1 VNLSAG
7 SSLSWAQ
14 KFCDLTLDED
24 DHRRLEHVLLR
35 IHTIVEEAEGRCITN
50 RGMLL
55 QLKMLMEGMYEGHY
69 VLDRFKI
76 QSAEEGEVSHQNRS
90 FDMSILTA
98 AKRLRFTSA
107 TTKDTP
113 VAFGTRSSTAA
124 TASLKGVL
132 DSLEGKI

>member
-1 VNLSAG
+1 LSAG

-50 RGMLL
+50 QGMLL

-69 VLDRFKI
+69 VLDRFM
-76 QSAEEGEVSHQNRS
+76 EEWLKLTKASTTMKVDATLYRSIVDGLRYLVQMMSDIAFAVGYVS
-90 FDMSILTA
+90 
-98 AKRLRFTSA
+98 RFMEI
-107 TTKDTP
+107 P
-113 VAFGTRSSTAA
+113 ERIIGPR
-124 TASLKGVL
+124 
-132 DSLEGKI
+132 